1 MARLIGKQFW
11 NRFILNVRLI
21 QQPLRYHHLFIQQ
34 QQQQQNQIRQPLM
47 PLICRTF
54 ASYGEDLPPI
64 DPKEVELRVFKTIS
78 THDKIDPKNVKITS
92 HLTND
97 LGLDSLDQ
105 VEIMVALEDE
115 FEITIDDV
123 DAEKIHTVQEIIN
136 FVIKSL
142 DRPDP
147 RQNPGAKYDP
157 NMEFGPN

>member
-1 MARLIGKQFW
+1 M
-11 NRFILNVRLI
+11 
-21 QQPLRYHHLFIQQ
+21 
-34 QQQQQNQIRQPLM
+34 
-47 PLICRTF
+47 
-54 ASYGEDLPPI
+54 
-64 DPKEVELRVFKTIS
+64 
-78 THDKIDPKNVKITS
+78 
-92 HLTND
+92 
-97 LGLDSLDQ
+97 DQ